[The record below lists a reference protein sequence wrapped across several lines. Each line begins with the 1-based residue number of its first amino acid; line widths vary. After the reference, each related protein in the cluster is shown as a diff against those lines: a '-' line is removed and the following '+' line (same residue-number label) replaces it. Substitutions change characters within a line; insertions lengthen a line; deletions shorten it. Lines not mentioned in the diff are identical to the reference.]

1 MHELRDLVDFKENA
15 QKSKRGMDY
24 KFNGEV
30 PMRITL
36 KRDETLEMAR
46 GNACEDESF
55 FDFWDRLS
63 NFPRNKTFLR
73 RTVPRDERIGH
84 H

>member
-24 KFNGEV
+24 KFIGEV
-30 PMRITL
+30 PLRITL
-36 KRDETLEMAR
+36 KRDETIELAR

-55 FDFWDRLS
+55 FDF
-63 NFPRNKTFLR
+63 
-73 RTVPRDERIGH
+73 
-84 H
+84 